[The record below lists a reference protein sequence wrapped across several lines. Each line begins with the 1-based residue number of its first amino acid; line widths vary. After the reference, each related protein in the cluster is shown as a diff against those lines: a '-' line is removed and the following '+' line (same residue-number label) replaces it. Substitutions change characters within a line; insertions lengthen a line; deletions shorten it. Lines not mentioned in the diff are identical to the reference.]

1 MANDTP
7 SVHWV
12 LHKRFLHRRIALLI
26 DGREGSNRQ
35 LLEVAQGL
43 DELLPNQFLCFT
55 SKQHRRMDYSSG
67 SVKVDNAQ
75 R

>member
-1 MANDTP
+1 MTNETP
-7 SVHWV
+7 SVPV
-12 LHKRFLHRRIALLI
+12 
-26 DGREGSNRQ
+26 GGEGSNCQ

-55 SKQHRRMDYSSG
+55 SKRHWRMDYSSG

-75 R
+75 GYSVEALLTLSGL